1 MSDDINNSMNY
12 SNGTS
17 EVNEAKEAD
26 ESIENSEIDDNSKT
40 NKGNSETNDISDN
53 IRPFEIDEV
62 GGEDFK
68 GIKKKK
74 ICYFTYDN
82 RCSYNYRNRYYATKI
97 CYE

>member
-68 GIKKKK
+68 GIKKRKFA
-74 ICYFTYDN
+74 ILLTIIGV
-82 RCSYNYRNRYYATKI
+82 AIIIGIAITLQKI